1 MIQLASTI
9 YLKSMN
15 AMKKILDLVAFKMD
29 RRTKD
34 FSYAKEEIM
43 NYTYKNLKEL
53 FKELEKDGIIKKC
66 SCGRNSIRK
75 GYSSCSKCH
84 GSGYENNETKE
95 K

>member
-1 MIQLASTI
+1 MNNTQIPAII
-9 YLKSMN
+9 YLKAMN

-43 NYTYKNLKEL
+43 NHVYNNLRDA
-53 FKELEKDGIIKKC
+53 FKELEKDGIIEKC
-66 SCGRNSIRK
+66 SCGTNLRL
-75 GYSSCSKCH
+75 GYKKCECK
-84 GSGYENNETKE
+84 GSGYINKRD